1 MAQYPYWLTLTG
13 SVSSCYPGQTINLQT
28 VAGTQPAYDL
38 DIPVDPNTCSFLTT
52 VGISSSFATWAAST
66 QCNGQVITYADS
78 AVFNFMGDSA
88 YAYVVFNCGS
98 SNVFDCAGVVNGP
111 AMPGTPCDDGDP
123 ATLNDIYQVDC
134 SCSGQD
140 SIGTWDCLQIW
151 NGPDMPGTPCDDGN
165 PMTFGDVWTP
175 ACVCVGADTS
185 YTDCLGVINGP
196 NVPGTPCVDFFG
208 TPGIYGPDCSC
219 QTNSQADCLGNP
231 GGGALP
237 GTPCT
242 YTPDSGNTWITDIWS
257 PNCVCGPDSSVFGY
271 DCAGVW
277 NGPAQPG
284 TPCTVPGTV
293 IAGTYS
299 ADCVCEPNNP
309 APCEANF
316 WVIQAMG
323 PDSLPIPYELWV
335 WNLSNGN
342 VAYSWDFG
350 DGTTSTEAY
359 PTHTYSGNGP
369 YNLCLTVADNNG
381 CTDTHCDTVSINSD
395 GIYEGMVVHA
405 EDRQDGFTINVMEP
419 LANGLAELTIDND
432 VAVWPN
438 PATTQLNVAIVSG
451 MKGQATVTI
460 TDLEG
465 RLVSSS
471 RQQFV
476 QGRNQLQLSTDGLR
490 AGMYTLRVAQGAT
503 SSSVRFVK
511 VD

>member
-1 MAQYPYWLTLTG
+1 MAQQPYTIVVDG
-13 SVSSCYPGQTINLQT
+13 IVSGCYPGQMVTIETN
-28 VAGTQPAYDL
+28 VGTQPYLNFAV
-38 DIPVDPNTCSFLTT
+38 PVDPNTCTWSAVLN
-52 VGISSSFATWAAST
+52 VASNPSSFTAST
-66 QCNGQVITYADS
+66 PCNGMIVSSIGVAQ
-78 AVFNFMGDSA
+78 FNFIQDSA
-88 YAYVVFNCGS
+88 YLSVSIDCGN
-98 SNVFDCAGVVNGP
+98 SNPYDCNGVMNGP
-111 AMPGTPCDDGDP
+111 E
-123 ATLNDIYQVDC
+123 
-134 SCSGQD
+134 
-140 SIGTWDCLQIW
+140 
-151 NGPDMPGTPCDDGN
+151 MPGTPCDDGN
-165 PMTFGDVWTP
+165 PMTFGDIWTP

-208 TPGIYGPDCSC
+208 NAGIYGPDCSC
-219 QTNSQADCLGNP
+219 QTNSQTDCLGNP

-242 YTPDSGNTWITDIWS
+242 YTPDNGNTWVTGIWS
-257 PNCVCGPDSSVFGY
+257 PDCVCGPDSSVFGY

-293 IAGTYS
+293 IAGTWS
-299 ADCVCEPNNP
+299 PDCVCEPNNP

-323 PDSLPIPYELWV
+323 SDSLPIPYELWV

-419 LANGLAELTIDND
+419 LANGLAELTIDNN

-490 AGMYTLRVAQGAT
+490 AGMYTLRVAQGTA